1 MPTFNDGENLGSVR
15 TKINA
20 AITTVDAI
28 DQGLST
34 TDSPVFAS
42 IETTDADSIN
52 NITVGLGSGSVATNT
67 ALGPQALSA
76 NTTGLQNSAVGSSAL
91 VSNSAGNYN
100 SAVGHNALRQNMT
113 GHFNSAFGRET
124 MRFNTTGNNNSAFG
138 ASSLRFNTTGI
149 QNSALGDTSLG
160 SSTTGSNNTGLGYAA
175 GDSITTGSNNVS
187 IGSMSDVV
195 DPTASNQIAIFA
207 GTTKWLCG
215 TGTPEG
221 AITAGIGSIYTRLDG
236 GAGTTLYVKESGTGN
251 TGWVAK

>member
-20 AITTVDAI
+20 VITTVDAI

-67 ALGPQALSA
+67 ALGPLALSA
-76 NTTGLQNSAVGSSAL
+76 NTTGANNTGLGYRALFNTTTAMQNTAVGADVLFS
-91 VSNSAGNYN
+91 
-100 SAVGHNALRQNMT
+100 
-113 GHFNSAFGRET
+113 
-124 MRFNTTGNNNSAFG
+124 NTTGNNNSASG
-138 ASSLRFNTTGI
+138 YQALLSNTTGSK
-149 QNSALGDTSLG
+149 NTANGYRALFSNTTGANNTAVGDSALFDN
-160 SSTTGSNNTGLGYAA
+160 TTGNNNTAIGQDAETVSA
-175 GDSITTGSNNVS
+175 TG
-187 IGSMSDVV
+187 
-195 DPTASNQIAIFA
+195 SNQIAIRA
-207 GTTKWLCG
+207 GTTKWLSG
-215 TGTPEG
+215 AGTPEG
-221 AITAGIGSIYTRLDG
+221 VITAGIGSIYTRLDG